1 MIINNLEL
9 AKSLIAVLQK
19 HQVNN
24 SWLNSKVQ
32 DIDFRMFGELYEK
45 AFLPPT
51 TLAEGSVVLSRI
63 IFQLENGSKF
73 EIPMHVETLFLKFTP
88 IRVKNKY
95 LYTVKCE
102 QPSKFNIELKTIL
115 LDLLK

>member
-1 MIINNLEL
+1 MINNNLEF
-9 AKSLIAVLQK
+9 AKKLIAVLEK
-19 HQVNN
+19 HQVDN
-24 SWLNSKVQ
+24 SWLNSKVR
-32 DIDFRMFGELYEK
+32 DIDFKMFGGFYKK

-51 TLAEGSVVLSRI
+51 TLTEGSVSSSRI

-73 EIPMHVETLFLKFTP
+73 EIPMYAETLFLKFTP
-88 IRVKNKY
+88 IRFKNKY

-102 QPSKFNIELKTIL
+102 EPSKFNIELKTIL